1 MISGIYIASR
11 GMTPLLQKQDILAN
25 NLSNLNTTG
34 FKQSGL
40 FVKSYQ
46 KFLEND
52 QRQPFVNSDLNVDE
66 VYTDYSEGPMKKTN
80 SPLDCYIRGSGFF
93 TIMTPDGIQYTRN
106 GNFSL
111 NNEGFLVTYDGFK
124 VLGKEGYIR
133 LDPKLN
139 FTITEAG
146 EVLQENSRVDN
157 LKIVD
162 FEKPYHLMKCG
173 DCRFRPI
180 NPEENEITP
189 TAYMIKQGYL
199 EGSNVN
205 LIKNMVQMISSYRN
219 FEADQRALLAQDET
233 LDRAVNQVGKVS

>member
-11 GMTPLLQKQDILAN
+11 GMTPLLQKQDIIAN

-40 FVKSYQ
+40 FIKSYQ

-52 QRQPFVNSDLNVDE
+52 LRQPFVNSDINVDE
-66 VYTDYSEGPMKKTN
+66 VYTDYSEGPMKKTD
-80 SPLDCYIRGSGFF
+80 SPLDFYIKGSGFF

-111 NNEGFLVTYDGFK
+111 NNEGFLVTSDGCK
-124 VLGKEGYIR
+124 VMGKDGYIR
-133 LDPKLN
+133 LNPEYK

-146 EVLQENSRVDN
+146 EILQENSTIDA

-162 FEKPYHLMKCG
+162 FEKPYRLMRCG
-173 DCRFRPI
+173 DCRFKPLD
-180 NPEENEITP
+180 PEEKEIIS
-189 TAYMIKQGYL
+189 TAYVIKQGYL

-205 LIKNMVQMISSYRN
+205 LIQNMVRMISSYRN
-219 FEADQRALLAQDET
+219 FEADQKALLAQDQT
-233 LDRAVNQVGKVS
+233 LERAVNQVGKVS